1 MESLNDIGHLGMAL
15 ALGLVVGFER
25 GWHARAR
32 AEGERIAGVRTFGLI
47 GLLGGLSVLLGQATS
62 MAVVPVALAGLA
74 AMLLIAY
81 GLRSLRED
89 DAGITTLTAAVVTFI
104 IGALCVSGRL
114 EIAAASA
121 VVMGL
126 VLSAKPAMHG
136 LIHHVSE
143 AELRAVFQL
152 LLISI
157 VALPLI
163 PNQGYG
169 PGNVLN
175 PYEIWWM
182 VVLIAMLSSA
192 GYFAMRI
199 VGPQRGLLVTGAL
212 GGLASSTALTLSY
225 ARMFRQA
232 RELHIP
238 LSVGILLA
246 CAMMFPRVWLEAFVL
261 QPHFAWSLIPP
272 LLVMATIA
280 SAGLLVTRSD
290 HAAPVDKASIAISN
304 PFELRTAL
312 QFGALLVAVTLLS
325 HWGQVYL
332 GDEGIY
338 LVAVVASISD
348 VDAITLTVARSV
360 GDTFTPEVAQRAIV
374 LSAAV
379 NSVTKGILAAVLGGA
394 AMWRTVALPLFV
406 AAVAGVA
413 TAWLV

>member
-47 GLLGGLSVLLGQATS
+47 GLLGGLSVLLAKATS

-74 AMLLIAY
+74 AVLLLAY
-81 GLRSLRED
+81 GLRSLRDD
-89 DAGITTLTAAVVTFI
+89 DAGITTLTAAVLTFI

-126 VLSAKPAMHG
+126 ILSAKPAMHA
-136 LIHHVSE
+136 LINNVSE

-169 PGNVLN
+169 PGGVLN

-199 VGPQRGLLVTGAL
+199 VGPQRGLLMTGAL

-232 RELHIP
+232 QELKVP

-261 QPHFAWSLIPP
+261 QPAFAWTLLPP
-272 LLVMATIA
+272 LLVMAAIA
-280 SAGLLVTRSD
+280 SAGLLVTRRD
-290 HAAPVDKASIAISN
+290 HAPPVDKDSIAISN

-360 GDTFTPEVAQRAIV
+360 GDTFSPEVAQRAIV

-394 AMWRTVALPLFV
+394 AMWRTVALPLFI
-406 AAVAGVA
+406 AALAGLA

>member
-1 MESLNDIGHLGMAL
+1 MESLTDIAHLGMAL

-62 MAVVPVALAGLA
+62 VVVVPVTLAGLA
-74 AMLLIAY
+74 AVLLLAY
-81 GLRSLRED
+81 GLRSLRD
-89 DAGITTLTAAVVTFI
+89 KDAGITTLTAAVVTFI
-104 IGALCVSGRL
+104 IGALTVTGRL

-126 VLSAKPAMHG
+126 VLSAKPALHG
-136 LIHHVSE
+136 VIAKVTD

-163 PNQGYG
+163 PDRGYG
-169 PGNVLN
+169 PGGVLN
-175 PYEIWWM
+175 PYQIWWM

-199 VGPQRGLLVTGAL
+199 AGPDRGLLLTGAL

-225 ARMFRQA
+225 ARMYRRA
-232 RELHIP
+232 RSLHIP

-246 CAMMFPRVWLEAFVL
+246 CAMMFPRIWIEAFIL
-261 QPHFAWSLIPP
+261 QPDFAWSLAPP
-272 LLVMATIA
+272 LLVMAAIA
-280 SAGLLVTRSD
+280 SAGLLVTRRD
-290 HAAPVDKASIAISN
+290 HPAPADPDAVAISN
-304 PFELRTAL
+304 PFEVRTAL
-312 QFGALLVAVTLLS
+312 QFGGLLVVVKLLS
-325 HWGQVYL
+325 HWGQHYL
-332 GDEGIY
+332 GEEGIY

-348 VDAITLTVARSV
+348 VDAITLTVASSV
-360 GDTFTPEVAQRAIV
+360 GDTFSPEVAKRAIV

-379 NSVTKGILAAVLGGA
+379 NSVTKGLLAAVLGGA
-394 AMWRTVALPLFV
+394 GMWKTVALPLIV
-406 AAVAGVA
+406 AALAGLT
-413 TAWLV
+413 TAWLF

>member
-1 MESLNDIGHLGMAL
+1 MAL

-25 GWHARAR
+25 GWHARER

-47 GLLGGLSVLLGQATS
+47 GLLGGLSVLLAEATS
-62 MAVVPVALAGLA
+62 FAVVPVALAGLA
-74 AMLLIAY
+74 TVLILAY
-81 GLRSLRED
+81 GLRSLRD
-89 DAGITTLTAAVVTFI
+89 NDTGITTLTAAVLTFI
-104 IGALCVSGRL
+104 IGALAVTGRL
-114 EIAAASA
+114 EVAAASA

-126 VLSAKPAMHG
+126 ILSAKPAMHT
-136 LIHHVSE
+136 LIEHVSE

-169 PGNVLN
+169 PGGVLN
-175 PYEIWWM
+175 PYEIWWL
-182 VVLIAMLSSA
+182 VVLIAVLSSA

-199 VGPQRGLLVTGAL
+199 IGPKRGLLVTGAL

-225 ARMFRQA
+225 ARMHRRA
-232 RELHIP
+232 PELRVP

-246 CAMMFPRVWLEAFVL
+246 CAMMFPRVWIEAFVL
-261 QPHFAWSLIPP
+261 APEFAWGLVPP
-272 LLVMATIA
+272 LTVMAVIA
-280 SAGLLVTRSD
+280 CAALLTTRRDADTTVGKDAVS
-290 HAAPVDKASIAISN
+290 ISN

-312 QFGALLVAVTLLS
+312 QFGALLVAVMLLS
-325 HWGQVYL
+325 HWGQRYL

-348 VDAITLTVARSV
+348 VDAITLTVARSA
-360 GDTFTPEVAQRAIV
+360 GETFAPEVAQRAIV

-379 NSVTKGILAAVLGGA
+379 NSITKGVLAAVIGGR
-394 AMWRTVALPLFV
+394 AMWKTVALSLFL
-406 AAVAGVA
+406 AASAGLAV
-413 TAWLV
+413 AWLV

>member
-1 MESLNDIGHLGMAL
+1 MDEVNDIAHLGMAL

-25 GWHARAR
+25 GWHARER
-32 AEGERIAGVRTFGLI
+32 AEGQRIAGVRTFGLI
-47 GLLGGLSVLLGQATS
+47 GLLGGLSVLLAESTS
-62 MAVVPVALAGLA
+62 VAVVPVALAGLA
-74 AMLLIAY
+74 AVLILAY
-81 GLRSLRED
+81 GVRSLRDD
-89 DAGITTLTAAVVTFI
+89 DAGITTLTAAILTFI
-104 IGALCVSGRL
+104 IGALAVSGRL

-126 VLSAKPAMHG
+126 ILSAKPAMHA
-136 LIHHVSE
+136 LIENVSE

-169 PGNVLN
+169 PGGVLN
-175 PYEIWWM
+175 PYEIWWL
-182 VVLIAMLSSA
+182 VVLIAVLSST

-199 VGPQRGLLVTGAL
+199 IGPKRGLLVTGAL

-225 ARMFRQA
+225 ARMHRRA
-232 RELHIP
+232 PELRVS

-261 QPHFAWSLIPP
+261 APEFAWSLVLP
-272 LLVMATIA
+272 LAVMGTIACAALLIARTDTEATI
-280 SAGLLVTRSD
+280 
-290 HAAPVDKASIAISN
+290 DKNAVGISN

-312 QFGALLVAVTLLS
+312 QFGALLVAVMLLS
-325 HWGQVYL
+325 HWGKQYL

-338 LVAVVASISD
+338 IVAVVASISD

-360 GDTFTPEVAQRAIV
+360 GDSFEPEVARRAIV

-379 NSVTKGILAAVLGGA
+379 NSVTKGVLAALIGGR
-394 AMWRTVALPLFV
+394 AMWKTVALPLLL
-406 AAVAGVA
+406 AAIAGLAV
-413 TAWLV
+413 AWLV